1 MGLRNMTNDEFI
13 KRLLNCMFFN
23 GFVSER
29 GPAWRACDLFDDLHQ
44 NIGEQLRLEELD
56 PSKVFRHIQSL
67 AEEFYRNENF
77 YVRTHHMFSQIVFFE
92 EKCTSLIQLTVMSA
106 FYNLF

>member
-44 NIGEQLRLEELD
+44 NIGEQLRLEEID

-77 YVRTHHMFSQIVFFE
+77 YVRTHHMFSSIQNFIFVTVFFE
-92 EKCTSLIQLTVMSA
+92 KKV
-106 FYNLF
+106 FF